1 VTTKCVYGHQSSW
14 ITTAQSI
21 RLSTST
27 ILSFVNILLRIGYN
41 ALPVLC
47 RNDDKDN
54 SQTARITL
62 EDLQYP
68 YDEVMAAIE
77 F

>member
-1 VTTKCVYGHQSSW
+1 MCLWTPIQLDHNCAVHSFINV
-14 ITTAQSI
+14 
-21 RLSTST
+21 T
-27 ILSFVNILLRIGYN
+27 ILSFVNILLRIQRFTRVVSELY
-41 ALPVLC
+41 
-47 RNDDKDN
+47 DKDI
-54 SQTARITL
+54 SQTAITL

>member
-1 VTTKCVYGHQSSW
+1 VTKCVYGHQSSW

-27 ILSFVNILLRIGYN
+27 ILSFVNILLRIQRFTRVVSELY
-41 ALPVLC
+41 
-47 RNDDKDN
+47 DKDI
-54 SQTARITL
+54 SQTAITL

>member
-1 VTTKCVYGHQSSW
+1 MTTKCVYGHQSSW

-27 ILSFVNILLRIGYN
+27 ILSFVNILLRIQRFTRVVSELY
-41 ALPVLC
+41 
-47 RNDDKDN
+47 DKDI

>member
-27 ILSFVNILLRIGYN
+27 ILSFVNILLRIQRFTRVVSELY
-41 ALPVLC
+41 
-47 RNDDKDN
+47 DKDI